1 MYFPGFPIIKVI
13 QDQKI
18 KYLLNYISKVE
29 KVKVIE
35 EINQLMKYNTNKINK
50 N

>member
-1 MYFPGFPIIKVI
+1 MYFPEFLIIKVI

-18 KYLLNYISKVE
+18 KFLLNYISKEE
-29 KVKVIE
+29 KVKAIG